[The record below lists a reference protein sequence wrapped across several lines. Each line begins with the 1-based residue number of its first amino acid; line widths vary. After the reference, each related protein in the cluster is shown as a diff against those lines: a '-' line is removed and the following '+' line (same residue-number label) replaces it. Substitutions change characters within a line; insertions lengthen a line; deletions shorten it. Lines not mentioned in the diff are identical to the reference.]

1 MLRCKSIAARIAAT
15 CACACALVMPAPALA
30 APQVAEPALEAQDT
44 TLYVSDDFSA
54 YLTNG
59 SSYAYTGRAVEPSVT
74 VYYYVDE
81 INQADDLVW
90 DSILGFDFDYNAYYV
105 DPDAYWYT
113 YDPVYDYIDT
123 YENHYTYTLR
133 EGTDYR
139 LSYSNNVNPGT
150 ATVTITGIGAF
161 SGHSDTLSFTITGS
175 APASTMARRL
185 NGATRYDTMAKI
197 VSTTFASKVNDIAVI
212 ANGQNYPDALAA
224 SALAG
229 ICDAPVILTDPAYLS
244 VQASNEIRR
253 LGVTQAYIM
262 GGEAA
267 VSATVENAI
276 RGLGVRCERVSGA
289 NRSET
294 SLLALQDSYLDGNT
308 ANTVIIATGYNFA
321 DSLSISPYSYAFNYP
336 IVLTQQDGT
345 LSETALAVI
354 RDNAYIT
361 NAIIVGGNAA
371 VSPSVE
377 RQLSSINI
385 ASRRIQGANRY
396 ETSRNIA
403 DYICAN
409 SIFDYKQPVLATG
422 TNFPDALAGASLAGV
437 NGSVMLLVNSTS
449 DATVSAILA
458 NKALIKSGGFYYV
471 LGGNAAVSDSI
482 VNYVDNLLR

>member
-1 MLRCKSIAARIAAT
+1 MVRTKSFVARLVTA
-15 CACACALVMPAPALA
+15 CACACALASPAPALA
-30 APQVAEPALEAQDT
+30 APQGATALEAQDT

-90 DSILGFDFDYNAYYV
+90 DSILGFDFDYETYYV

-185 NGATRYDTMAKI
+185 NGATRYDTMAAI
-197 VSTTFASKVNDIAVI
+197 VEEASGLLSSNTAIIAS
-212 ANGQNYPDALAA
+212 GQNFPDALAA

-229 ICDAPVILTDPAYLS
+229 TANAHVILTEQGYLS
-244 VQASNEIRR
+244 AQAQTEITKR
-253 LGVTQAYIM
+253 GIKNAYIM

-267 VSATVENAI
+267 VSANVENTL
-276 RGLGVRCERVSGA
+276 RGQGITVSRVSGPTRVDTSLA
-289 NRSET
+289 ALKKSYEIGNRS
-294 SLLALQDSYLDGNT
+294 SY
-308 ANTVIIATGYNFA
+308 VIIATGYNFA
-321 DSLSISPYSYAFNYP
+321 DSLSVSPLSYAFNAP
-336 IVLTQQDGT
+336 IVLTQQNGT
-345 LSETALAVI
+345 LTQAALDAI
-354 RDNAYIT
+354 ASNQYIT
-361 NAIIVGGNAA
+361 NAIIVGGAAA
-371 VSPSVE
+371 VNGAVE
-377 RQLSSINI
+377 GQLNGIGVTPQ
-385 ASRRIQGANRY
+385 RIQGATRY
-396 ETSRNIA
+396 ETSKNIA
-403 DYICAN
+403 DFEVRN
-409 SIFDYKQPVLATG
+409 FNFDWERPIVATG
-422 TNFPDALAGASLAGV
+422 TNFPDALAGAPLAGL
-437 NGSVMLLVNSTS
+437 NGSVMLLANNTN
-449 DATVSAILA
+449 DATVTALA
-458 NKALIKSGGFYYV
+458 SNKSVVRAGQFYYV
-471 LGGNAAVSDSI
+471 LGGTAAVSNNLVTFI
-482 VNYVDNLLR
+482 DNVLS